1 MIMPD
6 THVLKV
12 GDHVVVDAI
21 DGFSGTATVTG
32 VRDSP
37 HNKYQVLLDDRS
49 QPAFWAHD
57 AELSLIAPAVGKVD
71 SRVATYEHILIVQS
85 KLALVIG
92 DLMGRQ
98 LLHDQSKLASPEVEA
113 FDEFTPKLATSTYG
127 SEEYKSYLAA
137 MKPALDHHYRMN
149 SHHPE
154 HFAFEFGELNPQL
167 VANGEAIRDMSLL
180 DLMEMLADW
189 LAASMRHK
197 DGSISKSI
205 EINQKRFGYSD
216 ELKQILINTLPVLE
230 P

>member
-1 MIMPD
+1 MPD
-6 THVLKV
+6 APLLKV
-12 GDHVVVDAI
+12 GDPVMLDSI
-21 DGFSGTATVTG
+21 EGFGGPGTITG

-57 AELSLIAPAVGKVD
+57 EEVTPIASAACKID
-71 SRVATYEHILIVQS
+71 SRVATYEHILLVQS

-98 LLHDQSKLASPEVEA
+98 LLHDQSKLVSPEVEA

-127 SEEYKSYLAA
+127 SEEYRSFLTA
-137 MKPALDHHYRMN
+137 MKPALDHHYAAN
-149 SHHPE
+149 AGHHPE
-154 HFAFEFGELNPQL
+154 GNPL
-167 VANGEAIRDMSLL
+167 GIRGMSLL
-180 DLMEMLADW
+180 DLIEMLADW
-189 LAASMRHK
+189 KAATMRHN
-197 DGSISKSI
+197 DGCIRRSI